1 MLFRAREK
9 SSLARRMRIAVW
21 PRVSWSRSAQYFK
34 QRVVRM
40 SGSPHAIALGIAIG
54 SGVSFTPF
62 LGFHIVLG
70 IVIALLV
77 GGNLV
82 ATALGTA
89 FGNPLT
95 FPLIWAGTYRLGK
108 AMLGT
113 PPVRGEDNIP
123 HSLAVRSFDALWP
136 IVKPMVV
143 GAIPLG
149 LLAAAVMYV
158 LAYQAIRAF
167 RAIRRERIAAR
178 QRARSGATAESA
190 ETLENV

>member
-1 MLFRAREK
+1 MLFRTRAK
-9 SSLARRMRIAVW
+9 SSLAQRLRIAVW

-34 QRVVRM
+34 QRVVRL
-40 SGSPHAIALGIAIG
+40 SGSPHAIALGVAIG

-70 IVIALLV
+70 ILIALLI

-95 FPLIWAGTYRLGK
+95 FPLIWAATYRVGK
-108 AMLGT
+108 AILGA
-113 PPVRGEDNIP
+113 PPVHGEDNLP

-136 IVKPMVV
+136 IVKPMAV
-143 GAIPLG
+143 GSVPLG
-149 LLAAAVMYV
+149 LVAGVVMYV
-158 LAYQAIRAF
+158 LTYQAIRAF
-167 RAIRRERIAAR
+167 RAIRSDRMAAR
-178 QRARSGATAESA
+178 RRARNGEAPAA
-190 ETLENV
+190 ETLENA

>member
-9 SSLARRMRIAVW
+9 SSLSRRLRVAFW

-34 QRVVRM
+34 QRVVRL
-40 SGSPHAIALGIAIG
+40 SGSPHAIALGVAIG

-113 PPVRGEDNIP
+113 PAVRGEDDIA
-123 HSLAVRSFDALWP
+123 HSLAVRSFDAMWP
-136 IVKPMVV
+136 IVKPMAV
-143 GAIPLG
+143 GAVPLG
-149 LLAAAVMYV
+149 LIAAAVMYV
-158 LAYQAIRAF
+158 LSYQAIRAF
-167 RAIRRERIAAR
+167 RAIRRERLAAR
-178 QRARSGATAESA
+178 RRERNGETA
-190 ETLENV
+190 ETLEKA

>member
-9 SSLARRMRIAVW
+9 SSLVQRVRVAVW

-34 QRVVRM
+34 QRVVRL
-40 SGSPHAIALGIAIG
+40 SGSPHAIALGVAIG

-77 GGNLV
+77 GGNLL

-95 FPLIWAGTYRLGK
+95 FPLIWAATYRLGK
-108 AMLGT
+108 AMLGA
-113 PPVRGEDNIP
+113 PPIHGEENIP
-123 HSLAVRSFDALWP
+123 HNLAVRSFDALWP
-136 IVKPMVV
+136 IVKPMTV

-149 LLAAAVMYV
+149 LVAGVVMYV
-158 LAYQAIRAF
+158 LTYQAIRAF
-167 RAIRRERIAAR
+167 RAIRSDRLAAR
-178 QRARSGATAESA
+178 RRARDEGAPA
-190 ETLENV
+190 ETPENA

>member
-9 SSLARRMRIAVW
+9 SNLTQRLRVAVW

-34 QRVVRM
+34 QRVVRL
-40 SGSPHAIALGIAIG
+40 SGSPHAIALGVAIG

-70 IVIALLV
+70 LVIALLV

-95 FPLIWAGTYRLGK
+95 FPLIWASTYRVGQ
-108 AMLGT
+108 AILGT
-113 PPVRGEDNIP
+113 PPVRGEDNIA

-136 IVKPMVV
+136 IVKPMMV
-143 GAIPLG
+143 GAVPLG
-149 LLAAAVMYV
+149 LVGGAVMYV
-158 LAYQAIRAF
+158 LTYQAIRAF
-167 RAIRRERIAAR
+167 RAIRNDRLAAR
-178 QRARSGATAESA
+178 RRARDDATAKA
-190 ETLENV
+190 LENA